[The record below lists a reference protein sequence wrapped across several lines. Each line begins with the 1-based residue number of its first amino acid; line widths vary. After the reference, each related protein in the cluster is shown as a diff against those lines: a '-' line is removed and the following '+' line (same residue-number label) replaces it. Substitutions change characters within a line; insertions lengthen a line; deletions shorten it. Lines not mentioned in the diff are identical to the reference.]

1 MYKKNVK
8 KFIVKALCANL
19 LIFLCSLKSLAFPVS
34 LSPKAWAHN
43 FKISFAISME
53 KMPFLLILG
62 FLASILLLKF
72 YDKILPKMWKGN
84 LKRNIV
90 KVIAFTICFN
100 IFSSTYLYILGA
112 EFQMYILLSSA
123 ELGVLSSLV
132 VQMTDVA
139 FLSSATE
146 N

>member
-1 MYKKNVK
+1 MCKKNVK
-8 KFIVKALCANL
+8 KFIVQALNANF
-19 LIFLCSLKSLAFPVS
+19 LITICSIKSLAFPVS
-34 LSPKAWAHN
+34 LSPKVWAHN
-43 FKISFAISME
+43 FKIGFAISME
-53 KMPFLLILG
+53 KMPFLLIWG

-72 YDKILPKMWKGN
+72 DEKIIPKIWKGN

-100 IFSSTYLYILGA
+100 IFSTTCLYILGA

-139 FLSSATE
+139 FISSEVET
-146 N
+146 